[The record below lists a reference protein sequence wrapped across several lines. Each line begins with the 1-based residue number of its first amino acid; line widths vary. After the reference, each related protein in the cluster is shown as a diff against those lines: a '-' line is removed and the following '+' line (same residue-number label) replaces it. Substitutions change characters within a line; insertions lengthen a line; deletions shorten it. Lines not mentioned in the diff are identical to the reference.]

1 MEVVV
6 AKSKTKRKTQNK
18 VSSKYRDSMFRDFF
32 NDKIRLLSL
41 CNALLNTD
49 SNDPNEIEIN
59 TLNGIFFSQSKNDLS
74 CIFRNHFLVI
84 IEHQSTKNENM
95 PLRILFYASEIFKNI
110 IAGRNAKEKIYSEEL
125 IHLPIPEFFVFY
137 NGNEDEEESRILKLS
152 DAVYGN
158 NEFLELKVKLFNLN
172 DGNNQ
177 KILSQCSY
185 LQHYCTFV
193 NRVKRNLKFGMDI
206 KVAID
211 EAVNFCCENNI
222 MKDYLNSKRKEI
234 FDMIDFQWNM
244 DEAKKVWK
252 RNVIEAK
259 KIGRAEG
266 ENRLGKLISKLLSD
280 GKHKEIQEAAENESR
295 RQQLYQ
301 QYNI

>member
-1 MEVVV
+1 M
-6 AKSKTKRKTQNK
+6 AKSKTKRKTKNK
-18 VSSKYRDSMFRDFF
+18 VRSKYRDSMFRDFF
-32 NDKIRLLSL
+32 NDKTRLLSL
-41 CNALLNTD
+41 CNALLDTD

-95 PLRILFYASEIFKNI
+95 PLRIFFYASEIFKNV
-110 IAGRNAKEKIYSEEL
+110 IASRKAKKKVYNEEL

-137 NGNEDEEESRILKLS
+137 NGNDDEEESRILKLS
-152 DAVYGN
+152 DAFYGN

-172 DGNNQ
+172 EGNNQ

-193 NRVKRNLKFGMDI
+193 NRVKSNLKSGMNI
-206 KVAID
+206 KEAIN
-211 EAVNFCCENNI
+211 EAVDFCCENNI
-222 MKDYLNSKRKEI
+222 MTDYLNSKRKEI

-244 DEAKKVWK
+244 NEAKKVWK
-252 RNVIEAK
+252 QNVIEAK
-259 KIGRAEG
+259 ETGRAEG

-295 RQQLYQ
+295 RHQLYQ